1 MASMG
6 STMEE
11 NGNHKDNDN
20 INILDNLSDI
30 EEDLT
35 FSQLINKYNEDSM
48 FNSPMLGDS
57 NNQDTHSLKST
68 SDDETDYTPIG
79 LDNNTSEVNT
89 NTDPK
94 NTQNLRCYLEK
105 ECFPDTEWSN
115 DLIFNA
121 STDKVTYQDMDIT
134 KYVGDSRFK
143 DKEGSGTHRIYFNP
157 ADYTVEQELATMENL
172 PDDTSMADRVQTK
185 FKS

>member
-30 EEDLT
+30 EEDPT
-35 FSQLINKYNEDSM
+35 FSQLINNYNEDST
-48 FNSPMLGDS
+48 FNSPMFGDS

-105 ECFPDTEWSN
+105 ESFPDTEWSN

-121 STDKVTYQDMDIT
+121 STDKITYQDMDIT
-134 KYVGDSRFK
+134 KYV
-143 DKEGSGTHRIYFNP
+143 EI
-157 ADYTVEQELATMENL
+157 L
-172 PDDTSMADRVQTK
+172 
-185 FKS
+185 